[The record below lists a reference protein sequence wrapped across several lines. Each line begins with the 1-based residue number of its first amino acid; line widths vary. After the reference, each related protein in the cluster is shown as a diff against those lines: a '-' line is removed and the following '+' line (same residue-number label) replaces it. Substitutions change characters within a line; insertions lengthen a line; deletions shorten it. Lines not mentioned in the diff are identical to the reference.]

1 MAVNWLMQRMLAFR
15 YRGDVPADWQ
25 PYLREVDFVGTL
37 DDTERQRLVQLS
49 RMFEAVVRFDGRDG
63 IEVDERM
70 IRLTALQACRLVLG
84 LGYEPYRFVHRVTFL
99 PQAFHIEARQGPVRA
114 AGAADSGGHVALSW
128 IETTAGLYDA
138 DGRNVVYH
146 EFAHVLD
153 GYDGFVDGRP
163 DVAVEHRGRW
173 KRVVGRAYRDH
184 RRSTAKKALI
194 DAYGKTSEIEFF
206 AEIVEIFFE
215 RPEELQER
223 SAELYVALADYFNQD
238 PAAPPP
244 A

>member
-1 MAVNWLMQRMLAFR
+1 MAVNRLMQRMLAFR
-15 YRGDVPADWQ
+15 YRGEVPDDWQ

-37 DDTERQRLVQLS
+37 DDDERRRLVQLA
-49 RMFEAVVRFDGRDG
+49 RMFEAVVRFDGRNG
-63 IEVDERM
+63 IDVDERM
-70 IRLTALQACRLVLG
+70 VRLTALQACRLILG
-84 LGYEPYRFVHRVTFL
+84 LGYEPFRYVHRVTFL

-114 AGAADSGGHVALSW
+114 HGAADSGGHVALSW
-128 IETTAGLYDA
+128 TETTAGLYDA

-163 DVAVEHRGRW
+163 DVGPDQVRRW
-173 KRVVGRAYRDH
+173 KRVVGGAYRDH

-194 DAYGKTSEIEFF
+194 DAYGKTSQIEFF
-206 AEIVEIFFE
+206 AEIVEVFFE
-215 RPEELQER
+215 RPEELQEQN
-223 SAELYVALADYFNQD
+223 AELYDALAAYFNQD

-244 A
+244 I

>member
-70 IRLTALQACRLVLG
+70 IRLTALQACRLILG

-173 KRVVGRAYRDH
+173 KRVVGGAYRDH

-215 RPEELQER
+215 RPEELREQN
-223 SAELYVALADYFNQD
+223 AELYVALADYFNQD